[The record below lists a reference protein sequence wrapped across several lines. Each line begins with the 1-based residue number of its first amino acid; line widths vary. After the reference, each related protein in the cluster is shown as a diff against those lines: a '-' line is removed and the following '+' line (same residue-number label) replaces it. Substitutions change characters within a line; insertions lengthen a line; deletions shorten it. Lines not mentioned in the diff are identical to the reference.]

1 EFGVYPVIPPVM
13 NIIAFKLPELQQI
26 ALRLTARG
34 WRVSVMGGA
43 LRIVIMPHIDEPTI
57 LEFVNDLKELVKV

>member
-1 EFGVYPVIPPVM
+1 M

-34 WRVSVMGGA
+34 WRISVMGGA
-43 LRIVIMPHIDEPTI
+43 LRIVIMPHIDETTI
-57 LEFVNDLKELVKV
+57 LEFMNDLKELVKV